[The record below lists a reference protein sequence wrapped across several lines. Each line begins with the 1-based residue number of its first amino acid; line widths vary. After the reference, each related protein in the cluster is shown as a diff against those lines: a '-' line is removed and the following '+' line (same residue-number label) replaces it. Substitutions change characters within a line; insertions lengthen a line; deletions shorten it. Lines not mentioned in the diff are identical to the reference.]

1 MIVSAFKQSPKYI
14 KWLSRIG
21 PAALLIVF
29 MYFLAKSYAG
39 NEWLIQIKKTPPDLL
54 IFLGLLSLSNYLLRT
69 LRWFLLFRA
78 VGVDLSFKTT
88 FYSYFSGFSM
98 AVTPGKIGEVIRI
111 WVLRRSENIPVKKS
125 IYPVF
130 GDRVTDLI
138 AVSML
143 STLGLGMFENVL
155 IPGMVAIF
163 ITCFSALIWLFP
175 NYSIAVI
182 LKFIRLF
189 NLRLLKI
196 VKLLLAIKRET
207 RTVKSNPY
215 SQINII
221 ISLLAWLMESIA
233 FYLLLLE
240 LGVEVQFAVA
250 ASIFA
255 ISILVGAISMMPGGI
270 GGTEVVMVTLLL
282 IINVNI
288 STAIA
293 ATAIIRALT
302 LWFAVVIGLMTMP
315 FALRYK
321 NPLIDDKSR

>member
-14 KWLSRIG
+14 KWLLRIG

-39 NEWLIQIKKTPPDLL
+39 NEWIIQIKKTPPDLL

-88 FYSYFSGFSM
+88 FYSYFSGLSM

-143 STLGLGMFENVL
+143 STLGLGMFENML

-221 ISLLAWLMESIA
+221 IISLL
-233 FYLLLLE
+233 
-240 LGVEVQFAVA
+240 
-250 ASIFA
+250 
-255 ISILVGAISMMPGGI
+255 PG
-270 GGTEVVMVTLLL
+270 
-282 IINVNI
+282 
-288 STAIA
+288 
-293 ATAIIRALT
+293 
-302 LWFAVVIGLMTMP
+302 
-315 FALRYK
+315 
-321 NPLIDDKSR
+321 